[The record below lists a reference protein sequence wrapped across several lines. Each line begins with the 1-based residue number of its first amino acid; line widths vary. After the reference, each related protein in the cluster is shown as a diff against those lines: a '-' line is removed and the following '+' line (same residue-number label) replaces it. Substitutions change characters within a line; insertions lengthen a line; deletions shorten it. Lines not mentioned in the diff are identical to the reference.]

1 MNIVLLATG
10 IVAAP
15 VLSWAALA
23 MLLSVLKVTLKRS
36 V

>member
-15 VLSWAALA
+15 LLSWAALT
-23 MLLSVLKVTLKRS
+23 MLLSALKVTLKRS

>member
-1 MNIVLLATG
+1 MNIMLLATG

-15 VLSWAALA
+15 LLSWAALT
-23 MLLSVLKVTLKRS
+23 MLLSLLKVTLKRS